1 MKDYLK
7 ASSDASSRTRAVLA
21 LLIIASIVTG
31 VAIRNSMQ
39 RSWMMHRVSEMA
51 SPGLSAADCPP
62 VIVNHS
68 AEAPCWKDYIG
79 CFPTQASCSR
89 DCPNGETSRS
99 HFYEVRYDH
108 VIEAVTQA
116 LVETR
121 FIVHVPILG
130 VALDV
135 NDLGYFSGVAMTILL
150 IWFLFSLRTERR
162 TLTLSFDEAE
172 QQEALP
178 SFYKLLAM
186 RQVMT
191 LPPWPIEL
199 PPPFLPRKMFGVF
212 PFSVASGKYWGPK
225 FLTLFPLGVYVWLFV
240 HGYWASFIA
249 RRLEAQLVPLL
260 VCETLFC
267 VWILYLTFQI
277 FGILTEIDELWSHYG
292 AKLDVRRAAL
302 PSAGRLADETGRS
315 T

>member
-1 MKDYLK
+1 MEDYLK
-7 ASSDASSRTRAVLA
+7 ASGDASTRTRAVLA
-21 LLIIASIVTG
+21 LIIIASIVTG

-39 RSWMMHRVSEMA
+39 SSWMMHRVSEMA
-51 SPGLSAADCPP
+51 SPGLSADDCPSP
-62 VIVNHS
+62 MSNPS
-68 AEAPCWKDYIG
+68 PDTPYLKDYIG
-79 CFPTQASCSR
+79 CFPTASGCAGACAS
-89 DCPNGETSRS
+89 GETSRR

-108 VIEAVTQA
+108 MIEAMTQA
-116 LVETR
+116 VVETR

-172 QQEALP
+172 QRGILA

-191 LPPWPIEL
+191 LPPWPVEVR
-199 PPPFLPRKMFGVF
+199 PPFLPRKMFGVF
-212 PFSVASGKYWGPK
+212 PFNVASGRYWGPK
-225 FLTLFPLGVYVWLFV
+225 LLTLFPLGVYVWLFV
-240 HGYWASFIA
+240 HDYWTSFIA

-260 VCETLFC
+260 ICEVLFC
-267 VWILYLTFQI
+267 LWILYLTFQI

-292 AKLDVRRAAL
+292 AKLDVASGV
-302 PSAGRLADETGRS
+302 PGSATNPPDHPRGKI
-315 T
+315 